1 LSEEFLRVAKAE
13 MTDDIA
19 GMGNL
24 LSQCRND
31 TDIMKY
37 ASDVEKHVH
46 KIKGLA
52 PMMGQEQIGNIAAL
66 LDKILKSVLSGKAIP
81 GVYST
86 LIQSHKFMKDTI
98 NNSPANYDQLC
109 SQITQA
115 HRDLL

>member
-1 LSEEFLRVAKAE
+1 MAKAE
-13 MTDDIA
+13 IGEDIA

-24 LSQCRND
+24 LSQCGND
-31 TDIMKY
+31 ADIMKY

-66 LDKILKSVLSGKAIP
+66 LDKILKSVLSGKATL

-86 LIQSHKFMKDTI
+86 LIQSHKFMKDAI
-98 NNSPANYDQLC
+98 NSSATNYDQLC